1 MALRFLPLKFLPL
14 RSGVILGCELLRG
27 QGFPD
32 NLNVSGSVM
41 TSADHEIVIPE
52 VPDSGT
58 WIWSLYVFLHVQCF
72 SFRDCLCQQSCKDR
86 ALNSMAGNTISINVA
101 GSMLAVLLASVFG

>member
-1 MALRFLPLKFLPL
+1 MALRFLPLKFLQL

-52 VPDSGT
+52 VPDSWTWT
-58 WIWSLYVFLHVQCF
+58 WIWSLYVCVP
-72 SFRDCLCQQSCKDR
+72 SC
-86 ALNSMAGNTISINVA
+86 T
-101 GSMLAVLLASVFG
+101 VFQFQGLPLSATL